1 MRFRADKIWIFQ
13 TFHQNKMEDN
23 LKNQA
28 KQQLERLVSQLAD
41 LEDSK
46 DEFLVEEYEEMRQD
60 TLEQLQEFESSLQ
73 KLNCGEVTLEFTTKA
88 ILNETFK
95 TPEIIK
101 MFLSKKSDGLRQKLT
116 ELERD
121 WRIGKI
127 AESLFEEQKIEI
139 LGALLKLSMDHL
151 TSEEK
156 SFLAAKAN
164 QSMKKLMSID
174 SDPDGVINDA
184 SKVMSLLNK

>member
-1 MRFRADKIWIFQ
+1 
-13 TFHQNKMEDN
+13 MEKN

-41 LEDSK
+41 LEESK
-46 DEFLVEEYEEMRQD
+46 DEFSVEEYEEMRQD
-60 TLEQLQEFESSLQ
+60 TLEQLQEFEKSLQ

-101 MFLSKKSDGLRQKLT
+101 MFLSKKSEGLRQKLT

-127 AESLFEEQKIEI
+127 SQSLFEVQKIEI
-139 LGALLKLSMDHL
+139 LGALLKLSAEHL

-156 SFLAAKAN
+156 GFLAAKAN

-174 SDPDGVINDA
+174 SADPDGVINDA
-184 SKVMSLLNK
+184 SKVMTLLNK

>member
-1 MRFRADKIWIFQ
+1 
-13 TFHQNKMEDN
+13 MEKN

-41 LEDSK
+41 LEESK

-60 TLEQLQEFESSLQ
+60 TLEQLQEFEKSLQ

-101 MFLSKKSDGLRQKLT
+101 MFLSKKSEGLRQKLT

-127 AESLFEEQKIEI
+127 SQSLFEIQKIEI
-139 LGALLKLSMDHL
+139 LGKIAL
-151 TSEEK
+151 
-156 SFLAAKAN
+156 
-164 QSMKKLMSID
+164 
-174 SDPDGVINDA
+174 
-184 SKVMSLLNK
+184 

>member
-1 MRFRADKIWIFQ
+1 
-13 TFHQNKMEDN
+13 MEDN

-116 ELERD
+116 ELDRD

-184 SKVMSLLNK
+184 SKVMTLLNK

>member
-1 MRFRADKIWIFQ
+1 MRFCADKIWIFQ
-13 TFHQNKMEDN
+13 TFHLNKMEDN

-184 SKVMSLLNK
+184 SKVMTLLNK